1 MPSPT
6 SAAGKAGCPDV
17 GPVRGVR
24 VSLRDGIPAE
34 ADDLPLTAFLAVGL
48 VGLAMGLL
56 SSDPALFLAW
66 LR

>member
-6 SAAGKAGCPDV
+6 SAAGEAGFPDV

-24 VSLRDGIPAE
+24 VSLRDRVPAE
-34 ADDLPLTAFLAVGL
+34 ADDLSLAAFLAVGL

-56 SSDPALFLAW
+56 SSDPALFIAW